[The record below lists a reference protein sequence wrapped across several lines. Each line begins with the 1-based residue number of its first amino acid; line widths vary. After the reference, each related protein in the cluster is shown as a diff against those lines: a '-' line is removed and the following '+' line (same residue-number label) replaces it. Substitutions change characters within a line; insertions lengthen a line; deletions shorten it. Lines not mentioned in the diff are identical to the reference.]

1 MQQPRT
7 GLLRESARIDQLSRA
22 SLAERKGIVAAEGD
36 PIGAHQV
43 HEVAQHQRIVH
54 ERVDVDPP
62 QVFTR
67 GNVVGN
73 GAQIGP
79 RFEAA
84 DDSPDRR
91 RKSAA
96 AVREGDPQGRQP
108 LEHSAEDERADRERN
123 FRGHPDEPGEPVAR
137 HPISAGHLPRVDEN
151 GGAERRGRL
160 EDRKE
165 LRAVEIRSVD
175 VRADLDTREP
185 ELPHAALELPDRQ
198 VGALHRDR
206 SETGEARRVR
216 GHDPGD
222 VVVQAPR
229 EVERRIRLRPVAEH
243 DRHRRENLHVDA
255 RRVAFGQPR
264 LDVPAVAFDLAEQ
277 GAVDDHSRAAA
288 AGRFVLDPN
297 EPFAS
302 RHLPE
307 VGQPLGKDVS
317 VDVDL
322 QQVRRRTQVAWAS
335 PCRTSCRCA
344 SSRRRRTGR
353 RWAGNPSRRSGE

>member
-1 MQQPRT
+1 MQQPRP
-7 GLLRESARIDQLSRA
+7 GLLRESARVDQLSRA
-22 SLAERKGIVAAEGD
+22 SLAEREGIVAAEGD

-62 QVFTR
+62 QIFPR

-96 AVREGDPQGRQP
+96 AVRECDPQGRQP

-123 FRGHPDEPGEPVAR
+123 FRGHPDEPGEPVTR
-137 HPISAGHLPRVDEN
+137 HPVFAGHLPRVDEN
-151 GGAERRGRL
+151 GGVKRRRRL
-160 EDRKE
+160 EHRKE

-175 VRADLDTREP
+175 VRADLDAREP
-185 ELPHAALELPDRQ
+185 EVPHAALELPNRE

-206 SETGEARRVR
+206 AEAGEPRRVR
-216 GHDPGD
+216 GHDRGDMVVEIPGELE
-222 VVVQAPR
+222 R
-229 EVERRIRLRPVAEH
+229 EIGLCPVAEH
-243 DRHRRENLHVDA
+243 DRHRREDLHADA
-255 RRVAFGQPR
+255 RRVAFGQPN
-264 LDVPAVAFDLAEQ
+264 LGVPVVRFDLAED
-277 GAVDDHSRAAA
+277 GTVDHQARA
-288 AGRFVLDPN
+288 AGRVMLDLN
-297 EPFAS
+297 EPFAT
-302 RHLPE
+302 RQVPLME

-322 QQVRRRTQVAWAS
+322 QQVRRRAQATPAS
-335 PCRTSCRCA
+335 PRRTACTCG
-344 SSRRRRTGR
+344 SSLRRRTDR
-353 RWAGNPSRRSGE
+353 RSAGNPFRRCGE

>member
-22 SLAERKGIVAAEGD
+22 SLAEREGIVAAEGD

-67 GNVVGN
+67 RNVVGN

-123 FRGHPDEPGEPVAR
+123 FRGHPDEPGEPVTR

-151 GGAERRGRL
+151 GGAERCGRL

-185 ELPHAALELPDRQ
+185 ELPHAALELPNRE

-206 SETGEARRVR
+206 SETGETRRVR

-229 EVERRIRLRPVAEH
+229 EVERRSRLRPVAEH

-277 GAVDDHSRAAA
+277 RTVDDHPRAAA
-288 AGRFVLDPN
+288 RGVRARFERTVRLPALPRKSGSFSGRM
-297 EPFAS
+297 
-302 RHLPE
+302 
-307 VGQPLGKDVS
+307 
-317 VDVDL
+317 
-322 QQVRRRTQVAWAS
+322 
-335 PCRTSCRCA
+335 
-344 SSRRRRTGR
+344 
-353 RWAGNPSRRSGE
+353 